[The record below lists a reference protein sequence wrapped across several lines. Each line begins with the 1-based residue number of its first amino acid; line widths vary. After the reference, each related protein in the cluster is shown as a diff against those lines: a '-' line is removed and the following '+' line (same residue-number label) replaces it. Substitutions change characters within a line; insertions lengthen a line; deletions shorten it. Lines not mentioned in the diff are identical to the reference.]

1 MRYGTHLVA
10 TAPITP
16 GRSKFRTGLLHST
29 VLAWMNKV
37 AFGRRQLEDGRKS
50 ESSEYVQTGCE
61 IVYPSLSNIPRR
73 HVNHTVQYSSI
84 IC

>member
-1 MRYGTHLVA
+1 
-10 TAPITP
+10 
-16 GRSKFRTGLLHST
+16 
-29 VLAWMNKV
+29 MNKV